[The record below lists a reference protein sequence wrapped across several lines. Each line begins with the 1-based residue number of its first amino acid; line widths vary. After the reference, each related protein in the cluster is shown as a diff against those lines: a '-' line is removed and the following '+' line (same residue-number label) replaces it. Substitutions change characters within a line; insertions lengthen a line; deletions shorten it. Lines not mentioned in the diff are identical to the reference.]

1 MMNVEAAVNA
11 YFPVLRAEDWIAVLC
26 ANGFNLL
33 CLLMFWLRAQHKAA
47 LGSRFGWAAVAL
59 AVPLAGVAVVNALHQ
74 RGVWWSM
81 LLLPVLLY
89 ALVEWV
95 LDGLLK
101 LNFRETRWLGLY
113 LLLYYLA
120 QFGLIGYAFLTGK
133 GYGLVTLA
141 TYFAALGMTAY
152 SYRRVGHG

>member
-1 MMNVEAAVNA
+1 MMDVEAAMNA
-11 YFPVLRAEDWIAVLC
+11 YFPALRAADWIAVVC

-33 CLLMFWLRAQHKAA
+33 CLLMFWLRAKKKPA
-47 LGSRFGWAAVAL
+47 LGNRFGWAAVAL
-59 AVPLAGVAVVNALHQ
+59 AAPLAGVAIVNTLQQ
-74 RGVWWSM
+74 RGVWWTL

-89 ALVEWV
+89 ALVQWI

-101 LNFRETRWLGLY
+101 LNFRETRWLWPY
-113 LLLYYLA
+113 LLLFYLA

-133 GYGLVTLA
+133 GYGLVTLI
-141 TYFAALGMTAY
+141 TYFSLLGMTAY

>member
-1 MMNVEAAVNA
+1 MNA
-11 YFPVLRAEDWIAVLC
+11 YFPALRAADWIAVIC

-33 CLLMFWLRAQHKAA
+33 CLLMFWLRAQRKSA
-47 LGSRFGWAAVAL
+47 LGNRFGWIAVAL
-59 AVPLAGVAVVNALHQ
+59 AVPLAGVAIVNALQQ
-74 RGVWWSM
+74 RGVWWSL

-89 ALVEWV
+89 ALVQWI

-101 LNFRETRWLGLY
+101 LNFRETRWLGPY
-113 LLLYYLA
+113 LLLFYLA

-133 GYGLVTLA
+133 GYGLVTLI
-141 TYFAALGMTAY
+141 TYFSLLGMTAY

>member
-1 MMNVEAAVNA
+1 MEA
-11 YFPVLRAEDWIAVLC
+11 YFPALRPADWIAVIC
-26 ANGFNLL
+26 AIGFHLL
-33 CLLMFWLRAQHKAA
+33 CLLMFWLRAQRKSA
-47 LGSRFGWAAVAL
+47 LGNRFGWIAVAL
-59 AVPLAGVAVVNALHQ
+59 AVPLAGVAIINALQQ
-74 RGVWWSM
+74 RGVWWSV
-81 LLLPVLLY
+81 LLLPVVIY
-89 ALVEWV
+89 ALVQWI

-133 GYGLVTLA
+133 GWGLLTLA
-141 TYFAALGMTAY
+141 AYFATLGMTAY